1 MLKNGCV
8 FPSWPSC
15 KQRASKPQKMVRS
28 PNKRSL
34 CSCITL
40 GIKPTSGQD
49 IGLVHEWEVS
59 CYCVKPLRLQSFFVT
74 AASTIL
80 TNIYSLYCVC
90 VQSLSRVQL
99 FVTLWTIAHE
109 VPLSMGFSQQEYW
122 SGLPFSSSRG
132 SSNPGMEPS
141 SPSSPSLPVDCLP
154 LYHRI
159 YI

>member
-1 MLKNGCV
+1 MLKNGCA
-8 FPSWPSC
+8 FPSQPSW
-15 KQRASKPQKMVRS
+15 KQRAPKPQTMVRS

-34 CSCITL
+34 CPCITL

-59 CYCVKPLRLQSFFVT
+59 CYYVKPLRLQSFFVT
-74 AASTIL
+74 AASTML

-90 VQSLSRVQL
+90 VQSLSCVQL
-99 FVTLWTIAHE
+99 FMTLWTIARQ
-109 VPLSMGFSQQEYW
+109 VSLSRGFSRQEYW
-122 SGLPFSSSRG
+122 SGLPFSPSRG

-141 SPSSPSLPVDCLP
+141 PSSPALPADCLP
-154 LYHRI
+154 LHHHI

>member
-1 MLKNGCV
+1 
-8 FPSWPSC
+8 
-15 KQRASKPQKMVRS
+15 MVRS

-80 TNIYSLYCVC
+80 TNIYSLYRTC
-90 VQSLSRVQL
+90 VQSLSCVQL
-99 FVTLWTIAHE
+99 FVTLWTIAHK

-122 SGLPFSSSRG
+122 SGLSFPPLG
-132 SSNPGMEPS
+132 NMPNPEIEPTS
-141 SPSSPSLPVDCLP
+141 FALAAGFFTTDPPGKPEKKHIIFQLRSKK
-154 LYHRI
+154 
-159 YI
+159 